1 MDVMLI
7 QRAIEDYYSISD
19 YIEFLRLPCRNCE
32 HFRSCEN
39 QCGENIWEDTEWEED
54 IPEKSLTKSD
64 TGC

>member
-39 QCGENIWEDTEWEED
+39 QCGEDIWERYT
-54 IPEKSLTKSD
+54 PEKSLKESE

>member
-1 MDVMLI
+1 MDVMII

-39 QCGENIWEDTEWEED
+39 QCRRNIWQESIQKRNLQNLE
-54 IPEKSLTKSD
+54 
-64 TGC
+64 

>member
-1 MDVMLI
+1 MDVMII

-39 QCGENIWEDTEWEED
+39 QCGRNIWKRREG
-54 IPEKSLTKSD
+54 KR
-64 TGC
+64 